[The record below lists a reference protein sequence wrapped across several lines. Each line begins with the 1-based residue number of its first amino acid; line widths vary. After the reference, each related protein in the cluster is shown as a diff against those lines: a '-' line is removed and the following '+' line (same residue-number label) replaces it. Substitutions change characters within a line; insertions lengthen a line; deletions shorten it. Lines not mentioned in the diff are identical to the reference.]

1 MRPVKLRS
9 RRARLFTNSRR
20 AQLIAQAAAL
30 VALGTLWIG
39 VPGCME
45 NIALIGRPTIEEGQ
59 DDVVGEV
66 ERVDI
71 AARRLYLR
79 ANKSARRV
87 VALSADAQVFDRGR
101 EYPITRLKP
110 GDVVATQIKRDSR
123 GEPYADLL
131 RIQENAAGQSSRGVP
146 GAAPR
151 IETLAGT
158 VESVN
163 RRDNSFELDD
173 RSGPPVVVRL
183 SEYIRDS
190 DRERFR
196 TLRAGARVR
205 IEGKFTAR
213 DRFEM
218 LSFLNTDDSY

>member
-9 RRARLFTNSRR
+9 RRARSSTSSRR
-20 AQLIAQAAAL
+20 AQLIARAAAVL
-30 VALGTLWIG
+30 ALGTLWVG

-66 ERVDI
+66 ERVDLSG
-71 AARRLYLR
+71 RRIYLR
-79 ANKSARRV
+79 SDKSDRRS
-87 VALSADAQVFDRGR
+87 VALSADAQVLQRGR

-110 GDVVATQIKRDSR
+110 GDVVAMQIKRDSR

-131 RIQENAAGQSSRGVP
+131 RIQENTAGQSLRDVP

-151 IETLAGT
+151 IETLAGR

-173 RSGPPVVVRL
+173 RSGPPVVVHL
-183 SEYIRDS
+183 SEYVRDS

-196 TLRAGARVR
+196 TLRAGAQVR

-218 LSFLNTDDSY
+218 LSFLNTDDFY

>member
-1 MRPVKLRS
+1 MV
-9 RRARLFTNSRR
+9 RAAS
-20 AQLIAQAAAL
+20 L
-30 VALGTLWIG
+30 VALLMVLIG

-66 ERVDI
+66 ERVE
-71 AARRLYLR
+71 L
-79 ANKSARRV
+79 SARRIYLRPNKSDRSV
-87 VALSADAQVFDRGR
+87 VAFSTDAQVLYRGR
-101 EYPITRLKP
+101 EYPVARLKP
-110 GDVVATQIKRDSR
+110 GDVVAMQVKRNSR
-123 GEPYADLL
+123 GDSYADLI
-131 RIQENAAGQSSRGVP
+131 RIQENSTVPSS
-146 GAAPR
+146 ASR
-151 IETLAGT
+151 IETLTGR

-173 RSGPPVVVRL
+173 QSGPLVSVLL
-183 SEYIRDS
+183 SEYVRDS

-196 TLRAGARVR
+196 TLRAGAHVR

-218 LSFLNTDDSY
+218 LSFLNDDS

>member
-1 MRPVKLRS
+1 MRRVNLKS
-9 RRARLFTNSRR
+9 RRARSFTNIRPV
-20 AQLIAQAAAL
+20 QLIARATAL
-30 VALGTLWIG
+30 LALGTLWIG

-45 NIALIGRPTIEEGQ
+45 NIALIGRPSIEDGQ
-59 DDVVGEV
+59 DDLVGTV
-66 ERVDI
+66 ERVDV

-79 ANKSARRV
+79 PNKSDRRIL
-87 VALSADAQVFDRGR
+87 ALSADAQVLYRGR
-101 EYPITRLKP
+101 EYPVARLVP
-110 GDVVATQIKRDSR
+110 GDLVAMQVKRDAR

-131 RIQENAAGQSSRGVP
+131 RVQESSASRRWGDEP
-146 GAAPR
+146 SSAPR
-151 IETLAGT
+151 IETLAGR
-158 VESVN
+158 VESIN

-173 RSGPPVVVRL
+173 QSGPPVTVRM
-183 SEYIRDS
+183 SEQVRDS

-218 LSFLNTDDSY
+218 LSFLNDENL